1 MSVVRAATCAVISYC
16 STHIPPTR
24 GTNTNMNCSTGICSY
39 VNGVSLPPMI
49 GIMTVS
55 PMIGIITVSPTFLL
69 PVRQKRYVNCQL
81 MPTKTLPINGDIN
94 YSDSLLSYFLEVEP
108 TLPNVVVVAPA
119 ASAAAVAPSSSAASS
134 AAVEA
139 AAAADVLLTC
149 NNHRQLQSVIWI
161 TYTKHGHGLV
171 AYVVETIAT
180 SIVPTVSLTSLV
192 STIYQFTRSSFC
204 LQYEWL
210 GIIEISAAFLSLRS
224 FHSDDGRQ

>member
-94 YSDSLLSYFLEVEP
+94 YSDSLLSYFSWSS
-108 TLPNVVVVAPA
+108 TNPA
-119 ASAAAVAPSSSAASS
+119 QCSSSSTSS
-134 AAVEA
+134 I
-139 AAAADVLLTC
+139 
-149 NNHRQLQSVIWI
+149 S
-161 TYTKHGHGLV
+161 GG
-171 AYVVETIAT
+171 
-180 SIVPTVSLTSLV
+180 S
-192 STIYQFTRSSFC
+192 STIIISSIISSSRSS
-204 LQYEWL
+204 
-210 GIIEISAAFLSLRS
+210 SSSR
-224 FHSDDGRQ
+224 RTTNM